1 MREQP
6 AFAESHKVK
15 PVTILV
21 GALGGD
27 GGGVLCDWIV
37 AAAQSQGLGVQA
49 TQIPGVAQRTGAT
62 TYYLEVMPSPGAG
75 APVLA
80 LNPAIGEVDVAL
92 ATELLEAGRMIFN
105 GFVTPDRTTL
115 IASTHRVLAIGERTA
130 MGDGSFDVGRLL
142 RAVKERSRQQI
153 LFDMDQAA
161 EESGGVINAVLLGA
175 LAGSGRL
182 PIGDAAFETA
192 IRHAGKSVDTNLAA
206 FAFGRGHARGELAQT
221 VREHRKRQAA
231 ARDVEDLIEQA
242 RQSYPASSLDMVE
255 EGIRRLAGYQDRRY
269 VALYLHRLDRV
280 KALASPELLRDTAR
294 HLAVRM
300 SFEDVIRVAQAKVSA
315 ERFAR
320 VRAEVR
326 AKPGEPLEITEHFK
340 PGIEEI
346 AAILPPAMARRL
358 IAWAERPDRRGRP
371 RLGRVY
377 FSMHVRTTTILGFA
391 RLRLLAGLRWW
402 RPHTWRYAEEQAEIE
417 RWLQQIRA
425 AAPLSIDLARE
436 IAECARLIKGYG
448 DTHKRGLA
456 NYRRIA
462 DQVIAPALA
471 GKMAPRAAADAVA
484 NARVA
489 ALADPEGETLSRT
502 LTAIAASPAMLR
514 HAAE

>member
-1 MREQP
+1 MP
-6 AFAESHKVK
+6 KSIN
-15 PVTILV
+15 ILV

-37 AAAQSQGLGVQA
+37 GAAQTQGLGVQA

-62 TYYLEVMPSPGAG
+62 TYYLEVTPARGPRPA
-75 APVLA
+75 VLA

-142 RAVKERSRQQI
+142 RAVKERSKQQI

-182 PIGDAAFETA
+182 PIADTAFEAA
-192 IRHAGKSVDTNLAA
+192 IREGGKAVDTNLAA
-206 FAFGRGHARGELAQT
+206 FAFGRGHARGELEQT
-221 VREHRKRQAA
+221 VREHRKRQTAVQGA
-231 ARDVEDLIEQA
+231 EDLIERA
-242 RQSYPASSLDMVE
+242 RRSFPSASLDVVE
-255 EGIRRLAGYQDRRY
+255 EGVRRLVAYQDRRY
-269 VALYLHRLDRV
+269 ATLFLDRLDGLDG
-280 KALASPELLRDTAR
+280 ALVRDVAR

-300 SFEDVIRVAQAKVSA
+300 SFEDVIRVAQAKTSR
-315 ERFAR
+315 ERLAR

-326 AKPGEPLEITEHFK
+326 AKPDEPLEITEHFK
-340 PGIEEI
+340 PGNEEI
-346 AAILPPAMARRL
+346 AAVLPPAAARWMLARRKFH
-358 IAWAERPDRRGRP
+358 
-371 RLGRVY
+371 
-377 FSMHVRTTTILGFA
+377 FSMHIRSTTVWGFT

-402 RPHTWRYAEEQAEIE
+402 RPHTFRYVEEQAEIE
-417 RWLQQIRA
+417 RWLAAIRA
-425 AAPLSIDLARE
+425 AAPLSFDMARE
-436 IAECARLIKGYG
+436 IAELGRLIKGYG
-448 DTHKRGLA
+448 DTYKRGLG
-456 NYRRIA
+456 NYRRIENEI
-462 DQVIAPALA
+462 VAPALA
-471 GKMAPRAAADAVA
+471 GALPPRAAVDAIV

-489 ALADPEGETLSRT
+489 ALADPEGDALSRT
-502 LTAIAASPAMLR
+502 LAAIAGSMSPVPR
-514 HAAE
+514 AAE

>member
-1 MREQP
+1 
-6 AFAESHKVK
+6 
-15 PVTILV
+15 VTRTINILV

-37 AAAQSQGLGVQA
+37 SAAHAQGLAVQA

-62 TYYLEVMPSPGAG
+62 TYYLEVSQTRGPQ
-75 APVLA
+75 PVLMA

-115 IASTHRVLAIGERTA
+115 IASTHRVLAIAERAA

-142 RAVKERSRQQI
+142 RAVKERSKEQI

-175 LAGSGRL
+175 LAGSGKL
-182 PIGDAAFETA
+182 PIADTAFEAA
-192 IRHAGKSVDTNLAA
+192 IREGGKAVDTNLAA

-221 VREHRKRQAA
+221 VREHRKRAA
-231 ARDVEDLIEQA
+231 AAKGVEDLIERA
-242 RQSYPASSLDMVE
+242 RTEFPAASLDVVE
-255 EGIRRLAGYQDRRY
+255 EGIRRLVAYQDRRY
-269 VALYLHRLDRV
+269 AGFFLDRLKDLPAEIV
-280 KALASPELLRDTAR
+280 REVAR

-300 SFEDVIRVAQAKVSA
+300 SFEDVIRVAQAKTSR
-315 ERFAR
+315 ERLDR

-326 AKPGEPLEITEHFK
+326 AKAGEPLEITEHFK
-340 PGIEEI
+340 PGNEEI
-346 AAILPPAMARRL
+346 AAVLPPFAARWLLARRKFN
-358 IAWAERPDRRGRP
+358 
-371 RLGRVY
+371 
-377 FSMHVRTTTILGFA
+377 FSMHVRSTTVLGFA

-402 RPHTWRYAEEQAEIE
+402 RPHTYRYIEEQAEIE
-417 RWLQQIRA
+417 RWLTQVRA
-425 AAPLSIDLARE
+425 ASALSADLARE
-436 IAECARLIKGYG
+436 IAELAGLIKGYG
-448 DTHKRGLA
+448 DTFKRGVQ
-456 NYRRIA
+456 NYRRIEA
-462 DQVIAPALA
+462 GVIEPALA
-471 GKMAPRAAADAVA
+471 GRIAPRAAADAVA

-489 ALADPEGETLSRT
+489 ALADPDGDGLTKTLA
-502 LTAIAASPAMLR
+502 AIAASPAVLR

>member
-1 MREQP
+1 M
-6 AFAESHKVK
+6 K

-37 AAAQSQGLGVQA
+37 DAAQSQGLGVQA

-62 TYYLEVMPSPGAG
+62 TYYLEVMPTQDPLRQ
-75 APVLA
+75 VLA

-142 RAVKERSRQQI
+142 RALKERSREQI

-182 PIGDAAFETA
+182 PIPDAAFEAA

-206 FAFGRGHARGELAQT
+206 FAFGRGHACGELDQA

-231 ARDVEDLIEQA
+231 AQGVEDLIERA
-242 RQSYPASSLDMVE
+242 RRSYPAMSLDMAE
-255 EGIRRLAGYQDRRY
+255 EGIRRLATYQARSY
-269 VALYLHRLDRV
+269 ATLYLDRLDAV
-280 KALASPELLRDTAR
+280 NALGSAELLRETAR

-300 SFEDVIRVAQAKVSA
+300 SFEDVIRVAQAKTSA
-315 ERFAR
+315 DRIAR
-320 VRAEVR
+320 VRTEVR
-326 AKPGEPLEITEHFK
+326 AKEHEPLQITEHFK

-346 AAILPPAMARRL
+346 AAMLPPGMARRL
-358 IAWAERPDRRGRP
+358 IAWAERTG
-371 RLGRVY
+371 RLGKVY

-402 RPHTWRYAEEQAEIE
+402 RPRTHRYAEEQAEIE
-417 RWLQQIRA
+417 RWLTQIRA
-425 AAPLSIDLARE
+425 AAPLGLDLARE

-448 DTHKRGLA
+448 DTHKRGLG
-456 NYRRIA
+456 NYRRIT
-462 DQVIAPALA
+462 DEVIAPALA
-471 GKMAPRAAADAVA
+471 GKMTARAAADAVA

-502 LTAIAASPAMLR
+502 LAAIAASPAMLR

>member
-1 MREQP
+1 M
-6 AFAESHKVK
+6 K

-62 TYYLEVMPSPGAG
+62 TYYLEVMPTQGPLRQ
-75 APVLA
+75 VLA

-105 GFVTPDRTTL
+105 GFVTPERTTL

-142 RAVKERSRQQI
+142 RALKERSKEQI

-161 EESGGVINAVLLGA
+161 EELGGVINAVLLGA

-182 PIGDAAFETA
+182 PIPDTAFEAA

-206 FAFGRGHARGELAQT
+206 FAFGRGHARGELEQA

-231 ARDVEDLIEQA
+231 AQGVEDLIERA
-242 RQSYPASSLDMVE
+242 RRAYPAMSLDMVE
-255 EGIRRLAGYQDRRY
+255 EGIRRLATYQDRRY
-269 VALYLHRLDRV
+269 ATLYLDRLDAV
-280 KALASPELLRDTAR
+280 NALGSAELLRETAR

-300 SFEDVIRVAQAKVSA
+300 SFEDVIRVAQAKTSA
-315 ERFAR
+315 ERLLR
-320 VRAEVR
+320 VRTEVR
-326 AKPGEPLEITEHFK
+326 AKPAEPLEITEHFK

-346 AAILPPAMARRL
+346 AAMLPSGMARRL
-358 IAWAERPDRRGRP
+358 IGWAERTG
-371 RLGRVY
+371 RLGKVY

-402 RPHTWRYAEEQAEIE
+402 RPHTYRYAEEQAEIE
-417 RWLQQIRA
+417 RWLTQIRA
-425 AAPLSIDLARE
+425 AAPLGIDLARE

-448 DTHKRGLA
+448 DTHKRGLG
-456 NYRRIA
+456 NYRRIT
-462 DQVIAPALA
+462 DEVIAPALA
-471 GKMAPRAAADAVA
+471 GRMTARAAADAVA

-489 ALADPEGETLSRT
+489 ALADPDGETLSRT
-502 LTAIAASPAMLR
+502 LAAIAASPATLR

>member
-1 MREQP
+1 M
-6 AFAESHKVK
+6 K

-37 AAAQSQGLGVQA
+37 DAAQSQGLGVQA

-62 TYYLEVMPSPGAG
+62 TYYLEVMPTQDPLRQ
-75 APVLA
+75 VLA

-142 RAVKERSRQQI
+142 RALKERSKEQI

-182 PIGDAAFETA
+182 PIPDAAFEAA

-206 FAFGRGHARGELAQT
+206 FAFGRGHARGELDQA

-231 ARDVEDLIEQA
+231 AQGVEDLIERA
-242 RQSYPASSLDMVE
+242 RRSYPAMSLDMAE
-255 EGIRRLAGYQDRRY
+255 EGIRRLATYQARSY
-269 VALYLHRLDRV
+269 ATLYLDRLDAV
-280 KALASPELLRDTAR
+280 NALGSAELLRETAR

-300 SFEDVIRVAQAKVSA
+300 SFEDVIRVAQAKTSA
-315 ERFAR
+315 DRIAR
-320 VRAEVR
+320 VRTEVR
-326 AKPGEPLEITEHFK
+326 AKEHEPLQITEHFK

-346 AAILPPAMARRL
+346 AAMLPPGMARRL
-358 IAWAERPDRRGRP
+358 IGWAERTG
-371 RLGRVY
+371 RLGKVY

-402 RPHTWRYAEEQAEIE
+402 RPRTHRYAEEQAEIE
-417 RWLQQIRA
+417 RWLTQIRA
-425 AAPLSIDLARE
+425 AAPLGLDLARE

-448 DTHKRGLA
+448 DTHKRGLG
-456 NYRRIA
+456 NYRRIT
-462 DQVIAPALA
+462 DEVIAPALA
-471 GKMAPRAAADAVA
+471 GKMTAHAAADAVA

-489 ALADPEGETLSRT
+489 ALADPEGEALSRT
-502 LTAIAASPAMLR
+502 LATIAASPAMLR

>member
-1 MREQP
+1 M
-6 AFAESHKVK
+6 K

-37 AAAQSQGLGVQA
+37 DAAQSQGLGVQA

-62 TYYLEVMPSPGAG
+62 TYYLEVMPTQDPLRQ
-75 APVLA
+75 VLA

-142 RAVKERSRQQI
+142 RALKERSKEQI

-182 PIGDAAFETA
+182 PIPDAAFEAA

-206 FAFGRGHARGELAQT
+206 FAFGRGHARGELDQA

-231 ARDVEDLIEQA
+231 AQGVEDLIERA
-242 RQSYPASSLDMVE
+242 RRSYPAMSLDMAE
-255 EGIRRLAGYQDRRY
+255 EGIRRLATYQARSY
-269 VALYLHRLDRV
+269 ATLYLDRLDAV
-280 KALASPELLRDTAR
+280 NALGSAELLRETAR

-300 SFEDVIRVAQAKVSA
+300 SFEDVIRVAQAKTSA
-315 ERFAR
+315 DRIAR
-320 VRAEVR
+320 VRTEVR
-326 AKPGEPLEITEHFK
+326 AKEHEPLQITEHFK

-346 AAILPPAMARRL
+346 AAMLPPGMARRL
-358 IAWAERPDRRGRP
+358 IGWAERTG
-371 RLGRVY
+371 RLGKVY

-402 RPHTWRYAEEQAEIE
+402 RPRTHRYAEEQAEIE
-417 RWLQQIRA
+417 RWLTQIRA
-425 AAPLSIDLARE
+425 AAPLGLDLARE

-448 DTHKRGLA
+448 DTHKRGLG
-456 NYRRIA
+456 NYRRIT
-462 DQVIAPALA
+462 DEVIAPALA
-471 GKMAPRAAADAVA
+471 GKMTAHAAADAVA

-489 ALADPEGETLSRT
+489 ALADPEGEALSRT
-502 LTAIAASPAMLR
+502 LATIAGSPAMLR

>member
-1 MREQP
+1 M
-6 AFAESHKVK
+6 K

-37 AAAQSQGLGVQA
+37 AAAQSEGLAVQA

-62 TYYLEVMPSPGAG
+62 TYYLEVMPKGAQ
-75 APVLA
+75 APSVLA

-115 IASTHRVLAIGERTA
+115 IASTHRVLAIGERSA

-142 RAVKERSRQQI
+142 RAVKERSKQRI

-175 LAGSGRL
+175 LAGSGKL
-182 PIGDAAFETA
+182 PIPDSGFEAA

-206 FAFGRGHARGELAQT
+206 FAFGRGHARGELEQT

-231 ARDVEDLIEQA
+231 ARGVEDLIERA
-242 RQSYPASSLDMVE
+242 RKAFPAASLDVVE
-255 EGIRRLAGYQDRRY
+255 EGIRRLAAYQDRSY
-269 VALYLHRLDRV
+269 AALYLDRLADLPADLV
-280 KALASPELLRDTAR
+280 RDVAR

-300 SFEDVIRVAQAKVSA
+300 SFEDVIRVAQAKTSA
-315 ERFAR
+315 ERMAR
-320 VRAEVR
+320 IRAEVR
-326 AKPGEPLEITEHFK
+326 AKDHEPLEITEHFK
-340 PGIEEI
+340 PGNEEI
-346 AAILPPAMARRL
+346 AALLPPTLARWLLRQ
-358 IAWAERPDRRGRP
+358 RP
-371 RLGRVY
+371 
-377 FSMHVRTTTILGFA
+377 FHISMHVRSTTVWGFL

-402 RPHTWRYAEEQAEIE
+402 RPHSFRYVEEQAEIE
-417 RWLQQIRA
+417 RWLSQVRA
-425 AAPLSIDLARE
+425 AVPLGAELARE
-436 IAECARLIKGYG
+436 IAELARLIKGYG
-448 DTHKRGLA
+448 DTYKRGLG
-456 NYRRIA
+456 NYRRIS
-462 DQVIAPALA
+462 DEVVAPALV
-471 GKMAPRAAADAVA
+471 GRLTPRAAADAVA

-489 ALADPEGETLSRT
+489 ALADPEGESLSRT
-502 LTAIAASPAMLR
+502 LAAIASATPPLR
-514 HAAE
+514 QAAE

>member
-1 MREQP
+1 MP
-6 AFAESHKVK
+6 K
-15 PVTILV
+15 PVTILI

-37 AAAQSQGLGVQA
+37 TAAQSQGLGVQA

-62 TYYLEVMPSPGAG
+62 TYYLEVMPGT
-75 APVLA
+75 APTASVLA

-115 IASTHRVLAIGERTA
+115 IASTHRVLAIGERMA

-142 RAVKERSRQQI
+142 RAVKERSKEQI

-175 LAGSGRL
+175 LAGSGKL
-182 PIGDAAFETA
+182 PIANSAFEAA

-206 FAFGRGHARGELAQT
+206 FAFGRGHARGELEQA

-231 ARDVEDLIEQA
+231 ARGVEDLIELA
-242 RQSYPASSLDMVE
+242 RRTYPASSLDIVE
-255 EGIRRLAGYQDRRY
+255 EGIRRLTAYQDRQY
-269 VALYLHRLDRV
+269 ATLYLDRLDTIH
-280 KALASPELLRDTAR
+280 ALASVDLLRETAR

-300 SFEDVIRVAQAKVSA
+300 SFEDVIRVAQAKTSA
-315 ERFAR
+315 ERVAR
-320 VRAEVR
+320 VRSEVR
-326 AKPGEPLEITEHFK
+326 AKDHEPLTITEHFK

-346 AAILPPAMARRL
+346 AAVLPPGLARRL
-358 IAWAERPDRRGRP
+358 LAWGERTG
-371 RLGRVY
+371 RLGKSY

-391 RLRLLAGLRWW
+391 RLRLVAGLRWW
-402 RPHTWRYAEEQAEIE
+402 RPRTFRYVEEQAEIE
-417 RWLQQIRA
+417 RWLEQIRA
-425 AAPLSIDLARE
+425 AARLSVDLARE
-436 IAECARLIKGYG
+436 IAELARLIKGYG
-448 DTHKRGLA
+448 DTYKRGLG
-456 NYRRIA
+456 NYRRIS
-462 DQVIAPALA
+462 DEVIAPALA
-471 GKMAPRAAADAVA
+471 GRMAPRTAADAVA

-489 ALADPEGETLSRT
+489 ALADPEGETLSKT
-502 LTAIAASPAMLR
+502 LAAIASASPPLR
-514 HAAE
+514 QAAE

>member
-1 MREQP
+1 M
-6 AFAESHKVK
+6 K

-62 TYYLEVMPSPGAG
+62 TYYLEVMPTQSPLRQ
-75 APVLA
+75 VLA

-142 RAVKERSRQQI
+142 RALKERSKEQI

-182 PIGDAAFETA
+182 AIPDTAFEAA

-206 FAFGRGHARGELAQT
+206 FAFGRGHARGELDQA

-231 ARDVEDLIEQA
+231 AQGVEDLIERA
-242 RQSYPASSLDMVE
+242 RRSYPAMSLDIVE
-255 EGIRRLAGYQDRRY
+255 EGIRRLAAYQDRSY
-269 VALYLHRLDRV
+269 ATLYLDRLDAV
-280 KALASPELLRDTAR
+280 KALDSAELLRETAR

-300 SFEDVIRVAQAKVSA
+300 SFEDVIRVAQAKTSA
-315 ERFAR
+315 ERLLR

-326 AKPGEPLEITEHFK
+326 AKPAEPLEITEHFK

-346 AAILPPAMARRL
+346 AALLSPGMARRL
-358 IAWAERPDRRGRP
+358 LAWAERTG
-371 RLGRVY
+371 RLGKVY

-402 RPHTWRYAEEQAEIE
+402 RPHTHRYAEEQAEIE
-417 RWLQQIRA
+417 RWLTQIRA
-425 AAPLSIDLARE
+425 AAPLSVDLARE

-448 DTHKRGLA
+448 DTHKRGLG
-456 NYRRIA
+456 NYRRIT
-462 DQVIAPALA
+462 DEVIAPALA
-471 GKMAPRAAADAVA
+471 GKMTARAAADAVA
-484 NARVA
+484 NVRVA

-502 LTAIAASPAMLR
+502 LAAVAASPAMLR